1 MPLPYKG
8 RWSYMATQTLQF
20 YTIIQIIF
28 PKENGNNRLFHKKR
42 AVPSP
47 HNPRWLGWTHHDYSS
62 GHLTTN
68 IEEQNSAFKALPP
81 RKQVSNLM
89 NPRTHHLGKVGKV
102 IEESGTLEKFEV
114 VVLADFMLHL
124 WRYQDLVCSQKI
136 PRSWWRIFFTE
147 TVATHWN
154 KPVFGRHGFLEW
166 PVTTWRRTHHK
177 RPGQELASILKGF

>member
-1 MPLPYKG
+1 MAITFFSTRNVHCLP
-8 RWSYMATQTLQF
+8 
-20 YTIIQIIF
+20 
-28 PKENGNNRLFHKKR
+28 
-42 AVPSP
+42 
-47 HNPRWLGWTHHDYSS
+47 
-62 GHLTTN
+62 LTTHAGWAGRTMITAPDTSPP

-102 IEESGTLEKFEV
+102 IEESGTLEMFEV

-124 WRYQDLVCSQKI
+124 WRYQDLVCSQRI
-136 PRSWWRIFFTE
+136 PSWWRIFFTE

-154 KPVFGRHGFLEW
+154 NPVFGRHGFLEW

-177 RPGQELASILKGF
+177 RPGQERASILKGF